1 MISVDSVYQKVLAL
15 ANKEQRGYIT
25 PQEFNLFA
33 DHAQMDIFRQYFYD
47 LNQFLRTPG
56 NDTVYGNVAK
66 GIEEKIS
73 IFEEVDQVVTLNSS
87 NMGLVSLL
95 NIDPNFFKL
104 TNVKVSYGQDQQ
116 PVAATEI
123 SIKETSSYRSTNSLM
138 RSIEKHYPRYTY
150 QSETNT
156 LTGVIGARLEL
167 FPAPSEP
174 GSSLMVSYVKKPK
187 TPNWTYVMS
196 GENALY
202 NMSAG
207 DHQNFELHS
216 SEENL
221 LVIKILQLAGINI
234 KDGSLVQLAAQEE
247 MKKVQQEKS

>member
-73 IFEEVDQVVTLNSS
+73 IFEVFNQASGINPNDS
-87 NMGLVSLL
+87 GYVSLL

-104 TNVKVSYGQDQQ
+104 TNVKVSYGQGLD

-123 SIKETSSYRSTNSLM
+123 SVKEASNYRSTNVLM
-138 RSIEKHYPRYTY
+138 QSIENHYPRYIY
-150 QSETNT
+150 YSENNPS
-156 LTGVIGARLEL
+156 LNAIGAQLRV
-167 FPAPSEP
+167 FPPPVETGATIM
-174 GSSLMVSYVKKPK
+174 LSYIKKPK
-187 TPNWTYVMS
+187 TPNWTYIMS

-247 MKKVQQEKS
+247 IKKVQQEKS